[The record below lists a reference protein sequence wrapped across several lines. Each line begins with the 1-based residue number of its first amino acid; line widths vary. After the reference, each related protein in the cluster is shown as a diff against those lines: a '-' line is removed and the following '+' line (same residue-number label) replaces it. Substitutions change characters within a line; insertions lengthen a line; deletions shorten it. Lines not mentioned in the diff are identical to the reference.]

1 MTVEPGWL
9 DVSLPIGP
17 DMPVYPGD
25 PAVVVEP
32 ASTLDD
38 GLSHVSRLAFGSHT
52 GTHVDAPAHF
62 IRGGTPLG
70 EVPLARWSGPC
81 WVFEVPAASEIR
93 PAHWLAAWPD
103 APVERVL
110 FKTPNSQ
117 LWDTPQAGKVWQALS
132 LEGARWLVAH
142 GVKLVGIDAL
152 SIERGGSEDFPVH
165 RTLLGNDVV
174 LLEGLDLRRVT
185 PGPYDLLCLPLRLDA
200 PDGAPARV
208 ILKPHTGA

>member
-1 MTVEPGWL
+1 VTAEPGWL

-17 DMPVYPGD
+17 DTPVYPGD
-25 PAVVVEP
+25 PAIEVSAV
-32 ASTLDD
+32 STLDH
-38 GLSHVSRLAFGSHT
+38 GPSHVSRLVCGSHT

-70 EVPLARWSGPC
+70 SVPLSRWSGPC
-81 WVFEVPAASEIR
+81 WVIEVPAAEEIR
-93 PAHWLAAWPD
+93 PDHWLAALPE

-117 LWDTPQAGKVWQALS
+117 LWDTPQAGHVWQALS
-132 LEGARWLVAH
+132 LEGAEWLVAH

-165 RTLLGNDVV
+165 HTLLGNDVL
-174 LLEGLDLRRVT
+174 LLEGLDLRAVS
-185 PGPYDLLCLPLRLDA
+185 PGPYDLLCLPLRLEV
-200 PDGAPARV
+200 PDGAPARAV
-208 ILKPHTGA
+208 LRPLT